1 MSNSIF
7 TYKTGKA
14 FSSIAAQ
21 KAKISNKEKAA
32 VDQFMKET
40 DSVTMEQIFA
50 LIEKYGHPSEKNQV
64 NEIKAKYT
72 SGQGLEFDDVI
83 SLDLLYKSNCQ
94 HMSNK
99 GDCDE

>member
-1 MSNSIF
+1 MSDSIF
-7 TYKTGKA
+7 THKTGKA
-14 FSSIAAQ
+14 FDSIAAQ

-64 NEIKAKYT
+64 NGIKEKYA
-72 SGQGLEFDDVI
+72 SVQGLEFDDVI
-83 SLDLLYKSNCQ
+83 SLDLLYKSNCR